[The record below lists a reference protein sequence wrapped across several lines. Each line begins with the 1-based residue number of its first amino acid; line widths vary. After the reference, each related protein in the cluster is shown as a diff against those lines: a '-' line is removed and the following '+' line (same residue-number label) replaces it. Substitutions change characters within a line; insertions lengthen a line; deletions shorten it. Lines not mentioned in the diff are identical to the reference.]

1 MIIGVCAAITFALT
15 SVFNRK
21 LKSIHYAALM
31 VYHGLIGITAT
42 SIIIVIEAI
51 VKGGFRFY
59 TGR

>member
-1 MIIGVCAAITFALT
+1 
-15 SVFNRK
+15 
-21 LKSIHYAALM
+21 M